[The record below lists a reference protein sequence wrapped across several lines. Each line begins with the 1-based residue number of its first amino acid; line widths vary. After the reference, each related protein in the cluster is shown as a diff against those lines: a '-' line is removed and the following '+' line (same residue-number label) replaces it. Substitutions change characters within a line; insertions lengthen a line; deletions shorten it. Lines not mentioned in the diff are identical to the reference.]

1 MCDERQKAVKEA
13 SVLWSNA
20 ATTVIENLGRL
31 YDFGHH
37 KQLKNEDA
45 NRSLKNYKMCNF
57 YKAHI
62 CNCCITYN
70 MQLINL

>member
-13 SVLWSNA
+13 SVLRSNA

-37 KQLKNEDA
+37 KQLKNEAA
-45 NRSLKNYKMCNF
+45 NRSVKDIRCETSMK
-57 YKAHI
+57 HI
-62 CNCCITYN
+62 CATVV
-70 MQLINL
+70 